1 MKNWQSHKLKKL
13 KSLLKSE
20 SYDMIENQIE
30 CFDVLRQLNLTE
42 QEITNLKQ
50 IHRFKMF
57 RWWIVQKVLDRG
69 DCFGEAAFESLRH
82 SEKYRREEME
92 TTQRT
97 GLAVLSK
104 TDYFRVL
111 KKAQA
116 KNSVNKKDFIQKIP
130 LFKQITN
137 VQAASLLHTSSEEK
151 CSLNQYVYQ
160 QGKIAS
166 HLYVVL
172 EGEFEMLRQ

>member
-1 MKNWQSHKLKKL
+1 
-13 KSLLKSE
+13 
-20 SYDMIENQIE
+20 
-30 CFDVLRQLNLTE
+30 
-42 QEITNLKQ
+42 
-50 IHRFKMF
+50 
-57 RWWIVQKVLDRG
+57 
-69 DCFGEAAFESLRH
+69 
-82 SEKYRREEME
+82 
-92 TTQRT
+92 
-97 GLAVLSK
+97 
-104 TDYFRVL
+104 VL

-172 EGEFEMLRQ
+172 EGEFEMLR

>member
-1 MKNWQSHKLKKL
+1 M
-13 KSLLKSE
+13 
-20 SYDMIENQIE
+20 
-30 CFDVLRQLNLTE
+30 
-42 QEITNLKQ
+42 
-50 IHRFKMF
+50 
-57 RWWIVQKVLDRG
+57 
-69 DCFGEAAFESLRH
+69 
-82 SEKYRREEME
+82 
-92 TTQRT
+92 
-97 GLAVLSK
+97 LSK

-172 EGEFEMLRQ
+172 EGEFEMLR

>member
-1 MKNWQSHKLKKL
+1 
-13 KSLLKSE
+13 
-20 SYDMIENQIE
+20 
-30 CFDVLRQLNLTE
+30 
-42 QEITNLKQ
+42 
-50 IHRFKMF
+50 
-57 RWWIVQKVLDRG
+57 
-69 DCFGEAAFESLRH
+69 
-82 SEKYRREEME
+82 
-92 TTQRT
+92 
-97 GLAVLSK
+97 VLSK

-172 EGEFEMLRQ
+172 EGEFEMLR